1 MQNYSDKNV
10 IKQNIILFIGI
21 LLFFCCFA
29 IQANAQLIAKHFS
42 SNNTNLASTIIQGI
56 TSQIQLLISVVLTFK
71 CYKKGFFSSLSLN
84 IINLMMISMTVF
96 VSGSYFSAVGYSTS
110 IMTIFVITIISLQ
123 VKKLSENAYS
133 MRQLAFADDLTGLPN
148 RKRFLS
154 SLSNRT
160 ANENV
165 HTYFSL
171 VLIDLDEF
179 KNINDSL
186 GHQIGDLL
194 LKEVAHNLQS
204 CLLEDE
210 FLGRTG
216 GDEFAVIIPGK
227 HSEEEIYHYAQKIA
241 ASISSPFV
249 YRNNNITVTA
259 TFGIVQFPKDGAN
272 SNELLQRADMAMYR
286 GKALGKGRISFFNE
300 EMQKALE
307 KRLNIETNLHTAIEN
322 NEMYLEYQPQFE
334 PHNHKLRGFEA
345 LARWTSPTLGHV
357 SPGEFIPIAEE
368 TGDIVPM
375 GKWIMETACTQYMS
389 VYDSYEIPPILAINI
404 SAVQLKDPDFVDS
417 IKRIINKTKMDTD
430 HLELEITESVCIMS
444 PEIIA
449 AILSQLKNV
458 GIEIAMDD
466 FGTGYSSLSYLKN
479 LPFDIV
485 KIDITFTKTIL
496 TTPPEKNLIK
506 PIIAMAHQLGLKV
519 IAEGVEENAELEY
532 LVANGC
538 DYIQGNI
545 YGRPA
550 PIGAL

>member
-1 MQNYSDKNV
+1 
-10 IKQNIILFIGI
+10 
-21 LLFFCCFA
+21 
-29 IQANAQLIAKHFS
+29 
-42 SNNTNLASTIIQGI
+42 
-56 TSQIQLLISVVLTFK
+56 
-71 CYKKGFFSSLSLN
+71 
-84 IINLMMISMTVF
+84 
-96 VSGSYFSAVGYSTS
+96 
-110 IMTIFVITIISLQ
+110 
-123 VKKLSENAYS
+123 
-133 MRQLAFADDLTGLPN
+133 
-148 RKRFLS
+148 
-154 SLSNRT
+154 
-160 ANENV
+160 
-165 HTYFSL
+165 
-171 VLIDLDEF
+171 
-179 KNINDSL
+179 
-186 GHQIGDLL
+186 
-194 LKEVAHNLQS
+194 
-204 CLLEDE
+204 
-210 FLGRTG
+210 
-216 GDEFAVIIPGK
+216 
-227 HSEEEIYHYAQKIA
+227 
-241 ASISSPFV
+241 SISSPFV

-272 SNELLQRADMAMYR
+272 SNELLQRADMAMYK
-286 GKALGKGRISFFNE
+286 GKAQGKGRISFFNE

-307 KRLNIETNLHTAIEN
+307 ERLSIETNLHTAIEN

>member
-1 MQNYSDKNV
+1 MQEFSDRHL
-10 IKQNIILFIGI
+10 IKQNIIFVICI
-21 LLFFCCFA
+21 LFFLCCFGV
-29 IQANAQLIAKHFS
+29 QANAQTIAKHFS
-42 SNNTNLASTIIQGI
+42 LNNQNLVATIIQGI
-56 TSQIQLLISVVLTFK
+56 TSQIQLLLSVMLTFK
-71 CYKKGFFSSLSLN
+71 CYKMGYFSAIILNAINIIMISLSIFALGR
-84 IINLMMISMTVF
+84 T
-96 VSGSYFSAVGYSTS
+96 FSAVGYSTS

-133 MRQLAFADDLTGLPN
+133 MRQLTFADDLTGLPN

-160 ANENV
+160 ANINV
-165 HTYFSL
+165 QSYFSL

-186 GHQIGDLL
+186 GHQVGDVL

-204 CLLEDE
+204 CLSEDD

-216 GDEFAVIIPGK
+216 GDEFAVIISGQN
-227 HSEEEIYHYAQKIA
+227 SEEEVYHYVQKMA
-241 ASISSPFV
+241 VAISSPFV
-249 YRNNNITVTA
+249 YRNKNITVTA

-272 SNELLQRADMAMYR
+272 STELLQRADMAMYK
-286 GKALGKGRISFFNE
+286 GKAQGKGRISFFNE

-307 KRLNIETNLHTAIEN
+307 KRISIETNLHNAVEN
-322 NEMYLEYQPQFE
+322 NEMYLEYQPQFD
-334 PHNHKLRGFEA
+334 PYNHKLRGFEA
-345 LARWTSPTLGHV
+345 LARWTSPILGHI

-389 VYDSYEIPPILAINI
+389 VYNSYEVPPILAINI

-444 PEIIA
+444 PEIIN
-449 AILSQLKNV
+449 AIFSQLKNV

-496 TTPPEKNLIK
+496 TTPSEKNLIK

-532 LVANGC
+532 LVTNGC
-538 DYIQGNI
+538 DFIQGNI
-545 YGRPA
+545 FGKPA
-550 PIGAL
+550 PIGAF

>member
-216 GDEFAVIIPGK
+216 GDEFAVIISGK

-272 SNELLQRADMAMYR
+272 SNELLQRADMAMYK
-286 GKALGKGRISFFNE
+286 GKAQGKGRISFFNE

-307 KRLNIETNLHTAIEN
+307 ERLSIETNLHTAIEN